1 MKELL
6 VQERFNLLQRISGP
20 TGAVAGLTYFD
31 YIPLRIEMPI
41 VFFLVAFTYLLVQM
55 VDINHCIVK
64 DYRKFIIGF
73 APSQ

>member
-6 VQERFNLLQRISGP
+6 MQERLNLLQRISGP

-41 VFFLVAFTYLLVQM
+41 VTSGCVYLLVSLNDRHQSL
-55 VDINHCIVK
+55 HC
-64 DYRKFIIGF
+64 
-73 APSQ
+73 

>member
-6 VQERFNLLQRISGP
+6 VQERLNLLQRISGP

-41 VFFLVAFTYLLVQM
+41 VFFWLRLPT
-55 VDINHCIVK
+55 C
-64 DYRKFIIGF
+64 
-73 APSQ
+73 